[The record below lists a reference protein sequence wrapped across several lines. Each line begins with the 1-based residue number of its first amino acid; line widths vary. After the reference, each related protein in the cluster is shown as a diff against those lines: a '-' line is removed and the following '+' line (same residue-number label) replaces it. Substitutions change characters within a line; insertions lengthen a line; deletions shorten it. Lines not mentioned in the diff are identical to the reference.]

1 MENARLKVVT
11 DGSVG
16 DLPAQIRSFERHL
29 RIKNLAPN
37 TIHTY
42 VKHARWMA
50 RWVAEPHRQC
60 QCEAPEHG
68 GGPVDVADLTRE
80 LIEDYIVH
88 LQKTTAASTVATRF
102 RSLQQFFRWLVD
114 EEELTVSPLEKVA
127 RPKVPEIPVPV
138 VGDADLA
145 VLLKSVAGKDFDS
158 RRDNAILRLFL
169 DCGIR
174 LDELGRLAVESID
187 FNIDEIVVWG
197 KGRRPRIVPF
207 DEKTGQALE
216 RYLRERSR
224 HSWAGK
230 VYTGDDPDDPREGNH
245 PLWLGARGWL
255 TPSGVAQVVKR
266 RSRDALGQHVHPHQL
281 RHTSAHHAAAAGM
294 SETDMMRIFGWKS
307 SEMPKRYGS
316 SAADERARATKR
328 RLGLGNRY

>member
-29 RIKNLAPN
+29 RLKNLAPN
-37 TIHTY
+37 TISTY
-42 VKHARWMA
+42 IKHVRWFA
-50 RWVAEPHRQC
+50 TWA
-60 QCEAPEHG
+60 
-68 GGPVDVADLTRE
+68 GPVDVAQLTRE
-80 LIEDYIVH
+80 HLEDYVIH
-88 LQKTTAASTVATRF
+88 LQATTAPATVATRF

-114 EEELTVSPLEKVA
+114 EEEIAESPLAKVA

-138 VGDADLA
+138 VTDEAIA
-145 VLLKSVAGKDFDS
+145 ALLKSVSGKGFEE

-169 DCGIR
+169 DCGVR

-187 FNIDEIVVWG
+187 FDTDQIVVWG
-197 KGRRPRIVPF
+197 KGRRPRIIPF

-216 RYLRERSR
+216 RYLRERNK
-224 HSWAGK
+224 HGAAGK
-230 VYTGDDPDDPREGNH
+230 IFYGDDPDDPREGNR

-255 TPSGVAQVVKR
+255 SPSGVYQLLKR
-266 RSRDALGQHVHPHQL
+266 RSRALGSHIHPHQL
-281 RHTSAHHAAAAGM
+281 RHTAAHHHAAAGM

-328 RLGLGNRY
+328 RLGIGNRY